1 MAILIYSDEIG
12 LRNSTQ
18 LGVVWIPAFAGMTT
32 TRFFANHFV
41 RSIAIV
47 AAKITARRNSFS
59 ECLLLCRIGGGSYP
73 QVENFF
79 PLASC
84 RHFRCSLLP
93 NCRNLP

>member
-59 ECLLLCRIGGGSYP
+59 ECLLSP
-73 QVENFF
+73 QIFWVGLLTSRKKTSHRFLSLF
-79 PLASC
+79 PL
-84 RHFRCSLLP
+84 
-93 NCRNLP
+93 